1 MAWADPPTPPRRSHV
16 PHVSHPFRHRVD
28 LDGIPSDHELP
39 ADADLK
45 LTLGSSSVWLTGLTQ
60 DSSADVDVMDSWE
73 CW

>member
-1 MAWADPPTPPRRSHV
+1 
-16 PHVSHPFRHRVD
+16 VD
-28 LDGIPSDHELP
+28 LDGVPSDHELP
-39 ADADLK
+39 IEADLK